1 MFFCLFAFL
10 VPFQLASQEAGI
22 SDLASVAGKAMT
34 QKRHQAYLVS
44 AQAQL
49 KGPIWTNVPL
59 KLQESAHRCSVS
71 LGHWTKG
78 AEVFLSVGGCQ
89 LSLAL
94 WGGSPWQLLSIS
106 LPHGSAAGVRG
117 APDAVPI
124 PALWL
129 ISASVFRKAEA
140 GPAQFEF
147 TMHILKHI
155 RSPADVFIQRQISFH
170 LLWRNKEWQFKA
182 NSEWG
187 PSSKH
192 LVHPFHVF

>member
-78 AEVFLSVGGCQ
+78 TQVFLSVGGCQ

-94 WGGSPWQLLSIS
+94 WGDSPWQLLSIS
-106 LPHGSAAGVRG
+106 LPMALQQGSEG
-117 APDAVPI
+117 
-124 PALWL
+124 LL
-129 ISASVFRKAEA
+129 M
-140 GPAQFEF
+140 QFQSL
-147 TMHILKHI
+147 HYGWSLHQCSGKLKQ
-155 RSPADVFIQRQISFH
+155 VQ
-170 LLWRNKEWQFKA
+170 LNL
-182 NSEWG
+182 
-187 PSSKH
+187 SS
-192 LVHPFHVF
+192 LCIF